1 MFEDCSREILDSL
14 RGLDAAKISR
24 VFPQLEA
31 LVSRLEDAQK
41 HVFRNKNV
49 ARVALIHR
57 SALVHWPQDKR
68 GVYSN
73 ERLEFLGDSFLGYF
87 IAVEAMI
94 AHPGWQ
100 EGELSKL
107 RAAIVGTESLAQKA
121 RAIGLSDMIVLGK
134 GESMQ
139 CGHYRTSL
147 LADAFEAIVAALLL
161 DAGAGATWA
170 WLKSIFAADI
180 ALGQD
185 ILQKFDAKSRFQQ
198 WVQSIVG
205 TPPSYRVIG
214 TESTH
219 EKTDFIVGGFVG
231 RTEVAR
237 AAAPN
242 KRVAS
247 KIVAQK
253 LVDMVDSGELTADM
267 VKLYFEEGK
276 S

>member
-1 MFEDCSREILDSL
+1 MFDARCRDILESL
-14 RGLDAAKISR
+14 RGLDPIKIAK
-24 VFPQLEA
+24 VFPRIEQSVTALEV
-31 LVSRLEDAQK
+31 LQK
-41 HVFRNKNV
+41 HSYRDRNV
-49 ARVALIHR
+49 AYVSLIHR

-68 GVYSN
+68 GVFSN
-73 ERLEFLGDSFLGYF
+73 ERLEFLGDAFLSYF
-87 IAVEAMI
+87 VAVETMV

-121 RAIGLSDMIVLGK
+121 RIIGLSDMLILGK

-139 CGHYRTSL
+139 SGHQRSTI

-161 DAGAGATWA
+161 DAGAEKA
-170 WLKSIFAADI
+170 WGWLRTIFLSDI
-180 ALGQD
+180 SLGND
-185 ILQKFDAKSRFQQ
+185 ILQRFDAKSRFQQ
-198 WVQSIVG
+198 WVQAIVG
-205 TPPSYRVIG
+205 APPVYKVIG
-214 TESTH
+214 TESTP
-219 EKTDFIVGGFVG
+219 EKTDFIVAAFVG

-237 AAAPN
+237 ASAPN

-253 LVDMVDSGELTADM
+253 LVDMVDSCDLTSDM
-267 VKLYFEEGK
+267 IKLYFEEGK